1 MRLVYK
7 NPKELGTAVK
17 DLVDEYQDDLITYEK
32 FQEKLKK
39 VSETN
44 KERLFKNGKIESKIA
59 VILGDERIE
68 LLNKALA

>member
-17 DLVDEYQDDLITYEK
+17 DLIDEYQDDLITYEK
-32 FQEKLKK
+32 FQEKLIK
-39 VSETN
+39 VSEAN
-44 KERLFKNGKIESKIA
+44 KERLFKNGKVESKIA
-59 VILGDERIE
+59 VILGDDRIE

>member
-44 KERLFKNGKIESKIA
+44 KERLFKNGKVESKIA

-68 LLNKALA
+68 LLNKALD

>member
-39 VSETN
+39 VSEAN
-44 KERLFKNGKIESKIA
+44 KERLFKNGKVESKIA

>member
-39 VSETN
+39 VSEAN
-44 KERLFKNGKIESKIA
+44 KERLFKNGKVESKIA

-68 LLNKALA
+68 ILNKALA

>member
-44 KERLFKNGKIESKIA
+44 KERLFKNGKVESKIA

>member
-44 KERLFKNGKIESKIA
+44 KERLFKNGKVESKIA

-68 LLNKALA
+68 ILNKALA